1 MSESVQVLSAK
12 DLVARHEAWKLT
24 LWAAAFSRKPLT
36 VEELAQIVY
45 PERCPIGRWLLSGA
59 SAALRD
65 SEEYQ
70 SVLQNHQEFHQDMM
84 QVASLLSGKDFPA
97 AKQAI
102 QEGSSFAENGRKLA
116 LAIMALNRLEK
127 IQAPA

>member
-12 DLVARHEAWKLT
+12 DLVALHEAWKLT

-45 PERCPIGRWLLSGA
+45 PERCPIGRWLLSAA

-70 SVLQNHQEFHQDMM
+70 TVLQNHQEFHKEMM
-84 QVASLLSGKDFPA
+84 EVASLLSSKDFPA

-116 LAIMALNRLEK
+116 LSIMALNRLEK
-127 IQAPA
+127 ILAPA

>member
-12 DLVARHEAWKLT
+12 DLIAHHEAWKLT
-24 LWAAAFSRKPLT
+24 LWAAAFSHKPLT

-45 PERCPIGRWLLSGA
+45 PERCPIGRWLLSAA
-59 SAALRD
+59 SAAVRD
-65 SEEYQ
+65 SEEYR
-70 SVLQNHQEFHQDMM
+70 SVVQNHQEFHNEMM
-84 QVASLLSGKDFPA
+84 EVASMLSGKDFPS

-102 QEGSSFAENGRKLA
+102 QEGSSFAANGRKLA